1 MVQVQE
7 FVDALRA
14 KLSSDSHVLTDPQH
28 AEFKD
33 SLQRWSNIDLKVP
46 RAIVRPANETDAV
59 TTVKEAVNASIPFVC
74 ASGGHSTWSTIDQ
87 HGFVLDLSLYR
98 EVVPDPANNVVTVKG
113 GVLMKELQLALNKAG
128 QFTTVGNGNTVGV
141 IPYFINGGISIYT
154 PLIGFGSENIV
165 SAKVITATGDLVNA
179 SETENSDLLWAV
191 RGAGQFF
198 GVVIELVI
206 RAYPLTRI
214 PGSDDGTRQ
223 LGNFVFAP
231 QQIGDVSRV
240 LNETLIAHPD
250 RISAGHFMIM
260 TAPPDFQQQIL
271 LVAPQFFGTAEEA
284 AQAFKPLV
292 DLGPIQHMQL
302 PSTFA
307 THSDH
312 LEVMCAK
319 GEFKRFT
326 QIGIDGFNQENF
338 AKLVDL
344 HRELLSTCPGAGRS
358 AFSLEWHSPT
368 KSPRVDTSFG
378 NEHVDFWLNVLSW
391 YTDPSQ
397 HDALIR
403 LDKAAQAQIRAGV
416 DESAYV
422 SYTNTSRDD
431 PLEWR
436 YKGAERV
443 ARLRELKKK
452 WDPTGVFTRELL

>member
-1 MVQVQE
+1 MQLQE
-7 FVDALRA
+7 FVDLLRG
-14 KLSSDSHVLTDPQH
+14 KLSSDSHILTDRET

-46 RAIVRPANETDAV
+46 AAIVRPASETDV
-59 TTVKEAVNASIPFVC
+59 ITTVQEAVNASIPFVP

-87 HGFVLDLSLYR
+87 HGFVLDLSLYK

-154 PLIGFGSENIV
+154 PLIGFGAENIV
-165 SAKVITATGDLVNA
+165 SARVITATGDVVNA
-179 SETENSDLLWAV
+179 SETENSDLLWAI

-206 RAYPLTRI
+206 RTYPLSII
-214 PGSDDGTRQ
+214 PGSTDGTRQ

-231 QQIGDVSRV
+231 QQIGDVSCV
-240 LNETLIAHPD
+240 LNETLIAHPG

-260 TAPPDFQQQIL
+260 TAPPDFQQQII

-284 AQAFKPLV
+284 AQAFQPLV

-302 PSTFA
+302 PSTFE

-312 LEVMCAK
+312 LEIMCAK

-344 HRELLSTCPGAGRS
+344 HQQLLSSCSGAGRS

-368 KSPRVDTSFG
+368 KAPRVETAFG

-391 YTDPSQ
+391 YTDASQ
-397 HDALIR
+397 HAEFAR
-403 LDKAAQAQIRAGV
+403 FDKAAQEQIRVGAA
-416 DESAYV
+416 ETSYV
-422 SYTNTSRDD
+422 SYTNTSRED